1 MGVMEKKN
9 KRRRPKKRKPGDE
22 DIIWHMEADL
32 YREAIKRDEKRN
44 PREYIF

>member
-1 MGVMEKKN
+1 MNIIENKN
-9 KRRRPKKRKPGDE
+9 KRRRPKKKKPGDE
-22 DIIWHMEADL
+22 DIIWRMEASL